1 MADPVLNPV
10 TPSITSATSTT
21 ASSSSSTSS
30 TGVNSQMIADN
41 FHTFL
46 TLLTTQLKNQNPLD
60 PLDTNQFT
68 QQLVQFAQVEQQ
80 MAMNSQLTTLVALQK
95 TAQTTAAVNF
105 LGSTVVVDGD
115 TAALSGGQAT
125 WSFATDK
132 PATAVFN
139 VKSSTGAV
147 VYSESRTLN
156 AGAGTF
162 NWNGR
167 GTNGQMMP
175 DGDYTLSITARDA
188 SGNVTSIATE
198 VEGTVDGVDLSQTPP
213 VLKIGSKSFSLDK
226 IKQV

>member
-1 MADPVLNPV
+1 M
-10 TPSITSATSTT
+10 TITSATVSSPTTPIASATT
-21 ASSSSSTSS
+21 AAIGEKTI
-30 TGVNSQMIADN
+30 SQN
-41 FHTFL
+41 FDTFL

-115 TAALSGGQAT
+115 TAALSGGQAA

-167 GTNGQMMP
+167 GTNGQMVP
-175 DGDYTLSITARDA
+175 DGDYTLSITAKDA

-226 IKQV
+226 IKQVRRMGN

>member
-1 MADPVLNPV
+1 MTVTSAV
-10 TPSITSATSTT
+10 TPPAASGNTASATTSAIGEKTI
-21 ASSSSSTSS
+21 
-30 TGVNSQMIADN
+30 SQN
-41 FHTFL
+41 FDTFL

-80 MAMNSQLTTLVALQK
+80 MSMNSQLTTLVSLQK

-105 LGSTVVVDGD
+105 LGSTVVVDGE
-115 TAALSGGQAT
+115 TAALSGGKAGWT
-125 WSFATDK
+125 YATDK

-139 VKSSTGAV
+139 IKNSAGAV
-147 VYSESRTLN
+147 VYSESRTLS

-167 GTNGQMMP
+167 ATNGQTMP
-175 DGDYTLSITARDA
+175 DGDYTLSITSKDA
-188 SGNVTSIATE
+188 SGNVTSIPTE
-198 VEGTVDGVDLSQTPP
+198 VEGTVDGVDLSQNPP

-226 IKQV
+226 IKQVRRNGN

>member
-1 MADPVLNPV
+1 M
-10 TPSITSATSTT
+10 TITSATVANPT
-21 ASSSSSTSS
+21 ANTA
-30 TGVNSQMIADN
+30 TAATAAIGEKTISQN
-41 FHTFL
+41 FDTFL

-95 TAQTTAAVNF
+95 TAQTTAAVSF

-115 TAALSGGQAT
+115 TAALSGGQSV
-125 WSFATDK
+125 WSFSTDK

-175 DGDYTLSITARDA
+175 DGDYTLSITAKDA

-226 IKQV
+226 IKQVRRNAS

>member
-1 MADPVLNPV
+1 M
-10 TPSITSATSTT
+10 TITSATVSSPTTPIASATT
-21 ASSSSSTSS
+21 AAIGEKTI
-30 TGVNSQMIADN
+30 SQN
-41 FHTFL
+41 FDTFL

-115 TAALSGGQAT
+115 TAALSGGQAA

-226 IKQV
+226 IKQVRRMGN

>member
-1 MADPVLNPV
+1 GSPVAADG
-10 TPSITSATSTT
+10 SAP
-21 ASSSSSTSS
+21 
-30 TGVNSQMIADN
+30 
-41 FHTFL
+41 
-46 TLLTTQLKNQNPLD
+46 PL
-60 PLDTNQFT
+60 
-68 QQLVQFAQVEQQ
+68 
-80 MAMNSQLTTLVALQK
+80 
-95 TAQTTAAVNF
+95 TAARRAWGF
-105 LGSTVVVDGD
+105 P
-115 TAALSGGQAT
+115 
-125 WSFATDK
+125 TDN
-132 PATAVFN
+132 PAPAVFN

-226 IKQV
+226 INQLPRHAT

>member
-1 MADPVLNPV
+1 
-10 TPSITSATSTT
+10 SSATSPIASATT
-21 ASSSSSTSS
+21 AAIGEKTI
-30 TGVNSQMIADN
+30 SQN
-41 FHTFL
+41 FDTFL

-95 TAQTTAAVNF
+95 TAQTTAAVTS
-105 LGSTVVVDGD
+105 LGSPGVVAGD
-115 TAALSGGQAT
+115 TAALSGGQAA

-139 VKSSTGAV
+139 IKSSTGAV

-167 GTNGQMMP
+167 G
-175 DGDYTLSITARDA
+175 
-188 SGNVTSIATE
+188 
-198 VEGTVDGVDLSQTPP
+198 
-213 VLKIGSKSFSLDK
+213 
-226 IKQV
+226 

>member
-1 MADPVLNPV
+1 M
-10 TPSITSATSTT
+10 TITSATVSSPTSPIASATT
-21 ASSSSSTSS
+21 AAIGEKTI
-30 TGVNSQMIADN
+30 SQN
-41 FHTFL
+41 FDTFL

-175 DGDYTLSITARDA
+175 DGDYTLSITAKDA

-226 IKQV
+226 IKQVRRMGN

>member
-1 MADPVLNPV
+1 M
-10 TPSITSATSTT
+10 TITSATVSSPTSPIASATT
-21 ASSSSSTSS
+21 AAIGEKTI
-30 TGVNSQMIADN
+30 SQN
-41 FHTFL
+41 FDTFL

-226 IKQV
+226 IKQVRRMGN